1 MPPVFNAATAPAE
14 AHHPDPDRAEPTRIG
29 QVLGLVRTLIA
40 YGKNLAET
48 LRQHTPDPQVLPC
61 FTFLTII
68 FDTSDLAQIL
78 ARITRGL
85 LRAAALEERLRRLAA
100 RGHDL
105 KQQPAD
111 TLPQSPSDQS
121 PSDQSPSDPRAAKP
135 ATPPR
140 RQNQD
145 LRPVSLPMFQ
155 QIAGQDRRR
164 PIGAVLA
171 DICLDLG
178 IVPDQMDYATWDEL
192 RRAVS
197 LHGGNPANLTVR
209 CQRKPRAP
217 LSAADI
223 IPIPLAGQPGI
234 EFPPWP
240 APQSKAPASTG
251 PP

>member
-1 MPPVFNAATAPAE
+1 MFSLCAHLAPVFDAATAPAE

-48 LRQHTPDPQVLPC
+48 LRQHTADPQVLPC

-85 LRAAALEERLRRLAA
+85 LRADALEERLRRLAA

-111 TLPQSPSDQS
+111 THP
-121 PSDQSPSDPRAAKP
+121 QSPSDPRAAKA

-145 LRPVSLPMFQ
+145 LRPISLPMFQ
-155 QIAGQDRRR
+155 QIAEHDRRR

-209 CQRKPRAP
+209 CERRPRAP